1 MGPYQ
6 VVRVS
11 FAALPAGATVL
22 ARTRPLGIGT
32 AYE

>member
-1 MGPYQ
+1 VKVG
-6 VVRVS
+6 
-11 FAALPAGATVL
+11 FAAVPAGATVL